1 MGGKP
6 GMDGSLSGTV
16 VGLSG
21 SISDDIEEG
30 GAVLVVGVDEI
41 GGEPLGK
48 LKACDCE
55 SEGVI
60 ILELRFGTLGL
71 CSSIFSSDFSITVKD
86 WGICGSGT
94 DWIDEDNGGIV

>member
-6 GMDGSLSGTV
+6 GTDGSLSGAV

-41 GGEPLGK
+41 GGEPSGK
-48 LKACDCE
+48 LKACDCG

-60 ILELRFGTLGL
+60 ILELRFGARGL
-71 CSSIFSSDFSITVKD
+71 CPRILSSVFSITVKD
-86 WGICGSGT
+86 
-94 DWIDEDNGGIV
+94 